1 MPGTTPSPEAKKILV
16 LTASHLCRNPRVV
29 KEATTL
35 GRAGYDVTVA
45 SVSTRSRFEEVDRAM
60 MRSLPFRR
68 QVINHT
74 GDTADSRTAAFIHRG
89 ATWLARLACTRL
101 RWETAHSLG
110 PAHTLMTFARK
121 IPADLTIVHTE
132 IPIWAAQYLI
142 HDGRRVAVDVEDW
155 YSEDLLVADRR
166 SRPIEL
172 LRRAESFALNRG
184 CYTST
189 TSQAMSD
196 GLAAAYGCASPI
208 VLRNSFPLQPVSR
221 VDRPMGEA
229 DPRFIWF
236 SQTIGPGRGLEL
248 FLAAWAKTTV
258 PSEVHLLGDERPG
271 YREALLRRLPADK
284 RARVHFIPIVAP
296 EDLPLKL
303 AEFDLG
309 LALEPSWPRNR
320 DITISNKIL
329 QYLNAGLAVVST
341 DTAGQSE
348 VMHAVPDAGLLV
360 QAHET
365 TQLAAAL
372 DALLADRARLRAMQV
387 AARRGAERQFCWER
401 EEPRLLAAVAQALS
415 QPNPAD

>member
-1 MPGTTPSPEAKKILV
+1 MSTRKILV

-35 GRAGYDVTVA
+35 GQAGYDVTVA
-45 SVSTRSRFEEVDRAM
+45 SVSTGRRFEEVDRAM
-60 MRSLPFRR
+60 MRTLPFRR

-74 GDTADSRTAAFIHRG
+74 GDTRRSRAAAFIHRA
-89 ATWLARLACTRL
+89 ATWLARSACERL

-110 PAHTLMTFARK
+110 PARTLLGLARR

-132 IPIWAAQYLI
+132 IPIWAAPYLMA
-142 HDGRRVAVDVEDW
+142 DGRRVAVDVEDW

-166 SRPIEL
+166 SRPIGL
-172 LRRAESFALNRG
+172 LRRAESFALNHAMYG
-184 CYTST
+184 ST
-189 TSQAMSD
+189 TSQAMAD
-196 GLAAAYGCASPI
+196 GLAAAYGCTPPI
-208 VLRNSFPLQPVSR
+208 VLRNSFPLQPRSR
-221 VDRPMGEA
+221 IDRPTGEGR
-229 DPRFIWF
+229 PRFIWF

-248 FLAAWAKTTV
+248 FLAAWAKTTI
-258 PSEVHLLGDERPG
+258 PSEVYLLGDKRPG
-271 YREALLRRLPADK
+271 YREQLLRLVPVDR
-284 RARVHFIPIVAP
+284 RERVIVIPIVTP
-296 EDLPLKL
+296 DELPDRL

-348 VMHAVPDAGLLV
+348 VMRAAPEAGLLV
-360 QAHET
+360 EAHET
-365 TQLAAAL
+365 TQLAARL

-387 AARRGAERQFCWER
+387 AARRAAESQFCWER

-415 QPNPAD
+415 EPAHAL